1 LGKPKAQKQRDHG
14 LLTTGHRNKMLK
26 TENFKKPDL
35 AAIEWQQPHSLPCFI
50 HRDERAHFQL
60 GGELSQGAT
69 DQ

>member
-1 LGKPKAQKQRDHG
+1 
-14 LLTTGHRNKMLK
+14 MLK